1 MKLKHLKLL
10 SLQWKKSYIFVCMN
24 QVRTLLLLFCAIPF
38 LSFSKGREKRPV
50 VRLETNLGVIRIA
63 LNDDTPIHRDNFLKL
78 VSDGFYDGLLFHRVV
93 RDYIIQAGDPESRNA
108 PRGKKLGTGG
118 PGYTLPAEIDWPYTY
133 HVRGAV
139 AMARDPDEVNPER
152 RSNGSQFYIVWGK
165 YYTPSALQKV
175 QPYVWEQTGGIVKF
189 NYEQTSKYEQY
200 GGTPNLDGQYTVFG
214 EVIDGL
220 SVVKKI
226 QKCAT
231 DSLERPLEDVVIL
244 RAAVEQKPSKKK

>member
-1 MKLKHLKLL
+1 MRRFWVFLFFLCGVSLWL
-10 SLQWKKSYIFVCMN
+10 S
-24 QVRTLLLLFCAIPF
+24 
-38 LSFSKGREKRPV
+38 SKGREKRPV
-50 VRLETNLGVIRIA
+50 VCLETNLGVIRIA
-63 LNDDTPIHRDNFLKL
+63 LNDDTPVHRDNFLKL
-78 VSDGFYDGLLFHRVV
+78 VSEGFYDGLLFHRVV
-93 RDYIIQAGDPESRNA
+93 KDYIIQAGDPESRNA
-108 PRGKKLGTGG
+108 PKGKKLGTGG

-165 YYTPSALQKV
+165 YYIPSALQKV
-175 QPYVWEQTGGIVKF
+175 QPYVLEQTGGNVKF

-231 DSLERPLEDVVIL
+231 DSLDRPLEDVIIL
-244 RAAVEQKPSKKK
+244 RASVEQMSTKVK

>member
-1 MKLKHLKLL
+1 MRRFWILFFLL
-10 SLQWKKSYIFVCMN
+10 CG
-24 QVRTLLLLFCAIPF
+24 IPF
-38 LSFSKGREKRPV
+38 LSFSGAKEKRSV
-50 VRLETNLGVIRIA
+50 VRLETTMGVIRIA
-63 LNDDTPIHRDNFLKL
+63 LNDDTPVHRDNFLKL
-78 VSDGFYDGLLFHRVV
+78 VSEGFYDGLLFHRVV

-108 PRGKKLGTGG
+108 PREKKLGAGG

-165 YYTPSALQKV
+165 FYTPSALQKV
-175 QPYVWEQTGGIVKF
+175 QPYVWEQTGGNVKF
-189 NYEQTSKYEQY
+189 NYEHASKYEQY

-231 DSLERPLEDVVIL
+231 DSLERPLEDIEII
-244 RAAVEQKPSKKK
+244 RAVVEQKSVKKQ

>member
-1 MKLKHLKLL
+1 MRRFWILFFLL
-10 SLQWKKSYIFVCMN
+10 CG
-24 QVRTLLLLFCAIPF
+24 IPF
-38 LSFSKGREKRPV
+38 LSFSGAKKKRSV
-50 VRLETNLGVIRIA
+50 VRLETTMGVIRIA
-63 LNDDTPIHRDNFLKL
+63 LNDDTPVHRDNFLKL
-78 VSDGFYDGLLFHRVV
+78 VSEGFYDGLLFHRVV
-93 RDYIIQAGDPESRNA
+93 RDYIIQTGDPESRNA
-108 PRGKKLGTGG
+108 PREKKLGTGG

-165 YYTPSALQKV
+165 FYTPSALQKV
-175 QPYVWEQTGGIVKF
+175 QPYVWEQTGGFVKF
-189 NYEQTSKYEQY
+189 NYEHTSKYEQY

-231 DSLERPLEDVVIL
+231 DSLERPLEDIEII
-244 RAAVEQKPSKKK
+244 RAVVEQKPVKKR